1 MPTPLRRRMRMA
13 RRGVAYTV
21 AIVLVLIALLLG
33 AASQVLPLAESHP
46 ERIAAWLSERAGR
59 PVAFDRVETAWTRR
73 GPLLKLDNLR
83 IGEGAR
89 AFTVGDTEMLVSVYA
104 GLLPGH
110 AFSELRLRGL
120 DLTLERAADGRWQ
133 VRGLPG
139 QQQAGSDP
147 FSALEGLGELQVIGG
162 KLAVH
167 APSLGID
174 ARIPKIDLRL
184 RVDGDRVRAGVRAWP
199 QADAA
204 PLDAVVDFDRKKGD
218 GRAYAGAKRA
228 DLAAWSP
235 LLHAQGIAVESGVGR
250 AEAWGDLRGNRV
262 SAITLDAVLDNVVLR
277 GNPIEAGAA
286 PPRSRF
292 DHVEARASYRLVGNG
307 WRVDAPRLRIGR
319 AGDAQQLDGLL
330 VAGGDNYALK
340 AEQVDAGP
348 LFAALALSDRLS
360 PGLRRWL
367 QASQPRAKL
376 RNVEIAGRRNGP
388 LRAHAEVSGLG
399 FDAVGKSPGV
409 HNLGG
414 EVVGDG
420 NGFTLTFDP
429 RAEVSFDWPWG
440 FGVVHRL
447 KLRGEA
453 GGWREGAGWRMA
465 TTGLRIDARTE
476 FGSYGA
482 NARGGLWW
490 QGDGTRPWIDIAAE
504 IDDTTVPVAKSFW
517 LRKDMPETAVHW
529 LDTALVGGTVTG
541 GRAVVSGDLD
551 NWPFRD
557 KTGLFEATG
566 HIRDGTIRFNEGWP
580 AAQGLE
586 AETRFTGIGFD
597 VDGTGHLGGVS
608 IRTLHAGIDE
618 YRGGA
623 LTVKAQGEGD
633 AAHLLDVLKRSPLHQ
648 EHADTLDNVRA
659 SGPAEVAFALKL
671 PMEHGKPM
679 SIDGGVALKN
689 AKLADPRWK
698 LAFDQVSGNAVYS
711 RGGFAAEN
719 LAVRHE
725 GEPGRLSLRAGSD
738 YVRDQRHVFEA
749 GLDASLGAVELIDR
763 APDLAWLKPYLS
775 GRSNWTV
782 GIAIPKTAPGKS
794 APTLLQL
801 ESNLVGTALALPAPM
816 RKASATPLAATIE
829 TALPLGSGD
838 ILVGFGNVMALRAR
852 SNKGQTGVRVAL
864 GTGRVDDAP
873 PMSGL
878 IATGK
883 ADTLDAIDWI
893 ALTRGGEGGGAL
905 PLQRIDV
912 NAHRLQLLGGTFPD
926 THVVVVPAA
935 RGATAIQADGAAL
948 QGALLI
954 PASENEAIAGR
965 MQRVYWRAAAAPA
978 ASASANTSPSAST
991 SSPGSATRAA
1001 STTVANATGTDDID
1015 PAKIPALTIDIDDL
1029 HLSDAKLGSAR
1040 VRTHP
1045 TGTGMRIEQVQTR
1058 APKQRIDLSGEW
1070 NGKGANASTHLK
1082 VDIGSDDFGALLAGF
1097 GMGNRLGGGEG
1108 TVKFDAGWPGSPV
1121 AFRLDGL
1128 EGSLQLDAREGR
1140 LLEIEPGAGRV
1151 LGLLS
1156 LAQLPKRLTLD
1167 FRDFFSKGF
1176 AFNQMKGTV
1185 HFANAQARSDKLV
1198 IDGPAA
1204 TIDIRGTANLRAQ
1217 SYDQTIEVRPK
1228 AGNLLTAI
1236 GAVAGGPVGAAIG
1249 AAANVVLEKPL
1260 GSLASK
1266 TYRVTGPWKEPKVEV
1281 ISREQ
1286 SRAGSAAVAPQG

>member
-1 MPTPLRRRMRMA
+1 MPTPMRRRLRMA
-13 RRGVAYTV
+13 RRGFGYTV
-21 AIVLVLIALLLG
+21 AIVLVLVALLLG
-33 AASQVLPLAESHP
+33 AASQVLPMAESHP
-46 ERIAAWLSERAGR
+46 ERIAAWLSQRAGR

-174 ARIPKIDLRL
+174 ARIPKINLRL
-184 RVDGDRVRAGVRAWP
+184 RVDGNRVRAGVRAWP
-199 QADAA
+199 HLDAT
-204 PLDAVVDFDRKKGD
+204 PLDAVIDFDRKKGD

-235 LLHAQGIAVESGVGR
+235 LLQAQGIAVESGVGR
-250 AEAWGDLRGNRV
+250 AEAWGELRGNRV
-262 SAITLDAVLDNVVLR
+262 AAITVDAMLDNVALR
-277 GNPIEAGAA
+277 GKPIEAGA
-286 PPRSRF
+286 PSPRSRF
-292 DHVEARASYRLVGNG
+292 DHVEAQAGYRLIRGG

-319 AGDAQQLDGLL
+319 GDDAQKLDGLL
-330 VAGGDNYALK
+330 IAGGESYAVQ
-340 AEQVDAGP
+340 AQQVDAGP

-367 QASQPRAKL
+367 QASRPKAVL
-376 RNVEIAGRRNGP
+376 RDVEIAGRRSGP
-388 LRAHAEVSGLG
+388 LRAHAAVSELG

-409 HNLGG
+409 HNLAGTID
-414 EVVGDG
+414 GDG
-420 NGFTLTFDP
+420 NGFTLQFDP
-429 RAEVSFDWPWG
+429 QAEVAFDWPWG
-440 FGVVHRL
+440 FGVVHRM

-453 GGWREGAGWRMA
+453 AGWREGAGWRVG
-465 TTGLRIDARTE
+465 TTGLHIDARTE
-476 FGSYGA
+476 FGNYGA
-482 NARGGLWW
+482 HARGGLWW
-490 QGDGTRPWIDIAAE
+490 QGDGTRPWIDIAAD
-504 IDDTTVPVAKSFW
+504 IDDTPVPVAKSFW
-517 LRKDMPETAVHW
+517 LRKDMSPTTVHW

-551 NWPFRD
+551 DWPFRNN
-557 KTGLFEATG
+557 TGLFEATG
-566 HIRDGTIRFNEGWP
+566 HIRDGTVRFNEGWP
-580 AAQGLE
+580 AAQGVE

-597 VDGTGHLGGVS
+597 VDGSGRLGDVA
-608 IRTLHAGIDE
+608 IRKLYAGIDD

-623 LTVKAQGEGD
+623 LTVKAQGDGD
-633 AAHLLDVLKRSPLHQ
+633 ASQLLAVLKHSPLQ
-648 EHADTLDNVRA
+648 KEHADTIDNVRA
-659 SGPAEVAFALKL
+659 SGPAEVGFGLTL
-671 PMEHGKPM
+671 PLQHGKPM
-679 SIDGGVALKN
+679 RIDGTVALKN

-711 RGGFAAEN
+711 NNGFGAEN
-719 LAVRHE
+719 LAVRNE

-763 APDLAWLKPYLS
+763 AQEMSWLKPYLS

-782 GIAIPKTAPGKS
+782 GIAIPKAAPGKT

-801 ESNLVGTALALPAPM
+801 QSNLVGTALTLPAPM
-816 RKASATPLAATIE
+816 RKPATTPLATSIE

-838 ILVGFGNVMALRAR
+838 ILVGFGNVMAIRAR

-864 GTGRVDDAP
+864 GANRVDEVP
-873 PMSGL
+873 PASGL

-883 ADTLDAIDWI
+883 AETLDAIDWI
-893 ALTRGGEGGGAL
+893 AFTRGGAGGASL

-912 NAHRLQLLGGTFPD
+912 TAHRLQLLGGTFPD
-926 THVVVVPAA
+926 THVIVAPAP
-935 RGATAIQADGAAL
+935 RGAIAVQADGATL
-948 QGALLI
+948 EGALLI
-954 PASENEAIAGR
+954 PANESEAIAGR
-965 MQRVYWRAAAAPA
+965 LQRVYWRGAAAP
-978 ASASANTSPSAST
+978 PAST
-991 SSPGSATRAA
+991 NAGNSATTASHSAA
-1001 STTVANATGTDDID
+1001 ATTGTTPATGDDIN

-1029 HLSDAKLGSAR
+1029 HLSDAKLGNAR

-1045 TGTGMRIEQVQTR
+1045 TAAGMRIEQVQTR
-1058 APKQRIDLSGEW
+1058 APKHRIDLSGDW
-1070 NGKGANASTHLK
+1070 NGQGTTASTHLK
-1082 VDIGSDDFGALLAGF
+1082 LDIGSDDFGALLAGF
-1097 GMGNRLGGGEG
+1097 GLGNRLGGGEG

-1121 AFRLDGL
+1121 GFRLDRL

-1176 AFNQMKGTV
+1176 AFNEMKGTV

-1204 TIDIRGTANLRAQ
+1204 TIDIRGTANLQAQ

-1249 AAANVVLEKPL
+1249 AAANVVLNKPL
-1260 GSLASK
+1260 GSLAAK

-1281 ISREQ
+1281 ITREQ
-1286 SRAGSAAVAPQG
+1286 SRAGTAPVVPQT